1 MEYNTKPD
9 VLLPYLETVLYPTD
23 FIEDTSLSPQEKIL
37 LGIFHSYDNQNK
49 GWCDAAL
56 EEVAKKMGRKKR
68 AIQTQLDKL
77 VKKGYISIIYR
88 NTNRNKDNS
97 ERTSIYVFNSN
108 KVDEFKREIELRN
121 IVHAL
126 GQQVRI
132 KTKSGMR
139 DVSSENFSVKFLWN

>member
-9 VLLPYLETVLYPTD
+9 VLLPYLETVLYPTN

-49 GWCDAAL
+49 GWCITAL

-68 AIQTQLDKL
+68 AIQTQLGKL

-108 KVDEFKREIELRN
+108 KVDEFTREIELKN
-121 IVHAL
+121 IVCAL
-126 GQQVRI
+126 GQEVRI
-132 KTKSGMR
+132 KTRSGMR
-139 DVSSENFSVKFLWN
+139 DISSENFSGGVLWV